1 MVIKTAREMS
11 KKKSGNLNS
20 EPWTS
25 NRTNILFFICSFVK
39 FIFANKYLLL
49 YCLQEKRYK
58 IHTLLKKMKQSKKW
72 QRLNH
77 VNLTLFFEKTNTP
90 YMLFECRLM
99 V

>member
-1 MVIKTAREMS
+1 MAREMS
-11 KKKSGNLNS
+11 KKKSGSLNS

-25 NRTNILFFICSFVK
+25 KETNIVIFIFSDLK
-39 FIFANKYLLL
+39 FIFADRYLLL
-49 YCLQEKRYK
+49 FCLQEKRYK

-99 V
+99 VC